1 MKPMEDVQDR
11 LIADAPVIE
20 AVDVSHFYE
29 GQLGWN
35 HALDHLSLSIGHNE
49 FLCILGPSGCGKS
62 TFLKIVAGLIR
73 PSTGSV
79 LLNDKVIKG
88 PGLDRG
94 VVFQEP
100 ALFAWLTVLRNVE
113 FGLLMSGWKRAA
125 ARDRAMHVLD
135 IVGLA
140 KQASLYPFQLSGG
153 MKHRVAVARA
163 WALTDAA
170 LLLMDEPFSAIDA
183 INRMAL
189 QDHLVRIW
197 LTERRTVLY
206 VTHDIEEAVYL
217 ADRVVILKPSPGRLA
232 SDLHN
237 DLPRPRDRHSVEFLG
252 MKARIM
258 EEMRRHGVATD

>member
-1 MKPMEDVQDR
+1 MEPR
-11 LIADAPVIE
+11 A
-20 AVDVSHFYE
+20 
-29 GQLGWN
+29 
-35 HALDHLSLSIGHNE
+35 
-49 FLCILGPSGCGKS
+49 GPSLAAHPPQRVPLHPRSQRLRQKY
-62 TFLKIVAGLIR
+62 FLKIVAGLIR
-73 PSTGSV
+73 PSTGSIR
-79 LLNDKVIKG
+79 LNDKPIRG

-94 VVFQEP
+94 VVFQDP

-113 FGLLMSGWKRAA
+113 FGLLMDGWKRHA

-183 INRMAL
+183 INRMTL

-197 LTERRTVLY
+197 LTEQRTVLY

-217 ADRVVILKPSPGRLA
+217 ADRIVVLKPSPGRLA
-232 SDLHN
+232 SDLPN
-237 DLPRPRDRHSVEFLG
+237 NLLRPRDRHSAEFLG

-258 EEMRRHGVATD
+258 EEMRRHGVATE